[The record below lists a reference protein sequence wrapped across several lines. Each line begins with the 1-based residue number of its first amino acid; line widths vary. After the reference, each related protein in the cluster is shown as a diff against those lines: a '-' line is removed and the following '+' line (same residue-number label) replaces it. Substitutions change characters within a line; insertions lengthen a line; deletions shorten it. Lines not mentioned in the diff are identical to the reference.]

1 MNEYAKIAVLGL
13 VAWHLYNDAVVRR
26 RESIGKDA
34 GPVLQ
39 IVFEE
44 ANKILTGASDGGDD
58 DQGAVATSAQFQ
70 TMFRDGRKYRAF
82 MHLIVQTVAGLPPG
96 IMPSCNNAFFGQ
108 TKAPMDRDLMMAHL
122 AFSEK
127 GFTDEDYKR
136 FLSRMPQA
144 MAICKLGYSM
154 DIAHTTPFLI
164 RPAMVPG
171 REPSDEELY
180 DLMQQLKQVGWR

>member
-1 MNEYAKIAVLGL
+1 MYGSGTGTVAVEELGLLGPPDDRWGISILEGGAEMNEYAKIAMLGL
-13 VAWHLYNDAVVRR
+13 VAWHLY

-44 ANKILTGASDGGDD
+44 ANKILTGTTDGGDD
-58 DQGAVATSAQFQ
+58 ERSGAASTSALFQ
-70 TMFRDGRKYRAF
+70 AMFRDGRKYRVF
-82 MHLIVQTVAGLPPG
+82 MHLILQTVSELPPG
-96 IMPSCNNAFFGQ
+96 LLSSCNNAFFGQ

-136 FLSRMPQA
+136 FLSRMP
-144 MAICKLGYSM
+144 L
-154 DIAHTTPFLI
+154 
-164 RPAMVPG
+164 VPSLDSWYTIP
-171 REPSDEELY
+171 R
-180 DLMQQLKQVGWR
+180 QQHQW